1 MVNSVEPMST
11 KVLPAVILALALG
24 QTACS
29 DEINVANPIEPTPNP
44 VTETFPG
51 TLTPYGAK
59 TEPFTVTRS
68 GSVTAAIAR
77 LAPDAAVT
85 VGLSLGIW
93 NGTAGSCQT
102 IISNDSAT
110 VGTIILGTAERD
122 GRLCVRVYDAAGTL
136 PQPTDYEITIV
147 RP

>member
-1 MVNSVEPMST
+1 M
-11 KVLPAVILALALG
+11 KVFPAMILALALC

-44 VTETFPG
+44 VTETFTG
-51 TLTPYGAK
+51 TLTPNGAK

-68 GSVTAAIAR
+68 GSVTASIAS

-93 NGTAGSCQT
+93 NGTVSTCQT

-110 VGTIILGTAERD
+110 VGTTILGTAERD

-136 PQPTDYEITIV
+136 PRATDYEVTVV